1 MFSIFLLLINVFIDA
16 KPTDTSL
23 GNRKEYPELSFNGGF
38 FTKVSK
44 NKELKSVSIYHYTYT
59 SSIILLYARGFALE
73 TKV

>member
-1 MFSIFLLLINVFIDA
+1 MFSIFLLQINVFIDA

-23 GNRKEYPELSFNGGF
+23 ANKKEYTELSFNVGF

-44 NKELKSVSIYHYTYT
+44 NKELKYFSIYHFTYT
-59 SSIILLYARGFALE
+59 SSIILLYARGFVLE